1 MRFDAK
7 IALTAFIVLLIA
19 MAVLSFI
26 GWDQLVRT
34 SP

>member
-26 GWDQLVRT
+26 GWTLVRT